1 MFSLGR
7 ILKLKEQ
14 LQPVSPLTLVNHLRK
29 DKMEKPHSTISL
41 IIISIIVLNF
51 NSIVV
56 AQTIEPDSSLSAAD
70 IAELR
75 PIIENRVA
83 LYAKYLL
90 EGDSVSIAAMY
101 ASDGALWC
109 ARGEEIIS
117 KVGKWIR
124 SDIEN
129 DSRHLTFKTITNT
142 VDGDLLIQTGT
153 AEARSDAGE
162 LKYTFRYLC
171 VWKEEEGVWKLYRDF
186 GL

>member
-1 MFSLGR
+1 M
-7 ILKLKEQ
+7 K
-14 LQPVSPLTLVNHLRK
+14 NLR
-29 DKMEKPHSTISL
+29 SL
-41 IIISIIVLNF
+41 IGLIITSILIIYC
-51 NSIVV
+51 NSIVF
-56 AQTIEPDSSLSAAD
+56 AQTMEPDSSPSAMD
-70 IAELR
+70 VAELR

-83 LYAKYLL
+83 LYSKYLL
-90 EGDSVSIAAMY
+90 EGDSVSIAEMY
-101 ASDGALWC
+101 ASDGTLWC

-171 VWKEEEGVWKLYRDF
+171 VWKNEDGVWKLYRDF
-186 GL
+186 SL

>member
-1 MFSLGR
+1 M
-7 ILKLKEQ
+7 K
-14 LQPVSPLTLVNHLRK
+14 NLR
-29 DKMEKPHSTISL
+29 SL
-41 IIISIIVLNF
+41 IGLIITSILIIYC
-51 NSIVV
+51 NSIVI
-56 AQTIEPDSSLSAAD
+56 AQTTEPGSTLSAED
-70 IAELR
+70 VAELK

-83 LYAKYLL
+83 LYSKYLL
-90 EGDSVSIAAMY
+90 EGDSVSIAEMY
-101 ASDGALWC
+101 ASDGTLWC

-171 VWKEEEGVWKLYRDF
+171 VWKNEDGVWKLYRDF
-186 GL
+186 SL